1 MKKTGKPRKT
11 TKAKTAPQITSKRSD
26 TRLMTLS
33 EFGKISAI
41 EGLHMSRDLLGTLK
55 GLERKG
61 AKERRSILA
70 KKYGT
75 AS

>member
-1 MKKTGKPRKT
+1 MKKIGKPRKT
-11 TKAKTAPQITSKRSD
+11 TKGKTAPRKTSKRSD

-41 EGLHMSRDLLGTLK
+41 EGLHMSGDSHGTLK

>member
-11 TKAKTAPQITSKRSD
+11 TNAKAAPQITSKRSD

-41 EGLHMSRDLLGTLK
+41 EGLHMSRDLHGTLK

-61 AKERRSILA
+61 AKERRAILA